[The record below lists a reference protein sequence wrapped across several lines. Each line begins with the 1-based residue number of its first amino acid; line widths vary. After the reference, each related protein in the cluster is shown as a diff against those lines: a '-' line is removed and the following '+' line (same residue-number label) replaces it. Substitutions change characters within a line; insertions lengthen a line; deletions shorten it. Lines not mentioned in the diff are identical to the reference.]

1 MCLVYHNISIE
12 SRKIR
17 VEWLRLSF
25 GKKNFFAIKKLGY
38 TKSSFWQ
45 EKSYIIIRNYGMFI
59 Y

>member
-25 GKKNFFAIKKLGY
+25 GKKNFFCYKEIRIYEKFILAGKKLY
-38 TKSSFWQ
+38 
-45 EKSYIIIRNYGMFI
+45 NN
-59 Y
+59 